1 MRPSVLNPLFAPVTA
16 LPGIADRSSK
26 LYRKL
31 LGRDGGARVADLLFH
46 LPAGAIDRRHQSKLR
61 DVAPDSFVTVAI
73 DVDRHRPAPP
83 NRPRAPHLVHASDD
97 TGTLIVTYFS
107 ARRDQIERLLPV
119 GSRRYVSGTVKYYD
133 GMLQMV
139 HPERVVDPATFA
151 AMALVDPVYPLT
163 EGLTQ
168 NLVRRAIAAA
178 LGLVPALP
186 EWLDPAHLCRSSWP
200 DFAGALGGLHR
211 PLEPADVAPDGIA
224 WSRLAYDE
232 LMASQL
238 ALALVRAHLRR
249 PAGRRGAMRAK
260 AAGNSSPSSGVRKDG
275 ISADAP
281 SPILAPQAG
290 RRKGCG
296 QSQLLAPQ
304 RGGGQQSLH
313 AKLRAC
319 LPFTLTASQE
329 AAIADI
335 GRDLARPERM
345 LRLLQ
350 GDVGAGKTVVALFAC
365 AMAIS
370 AGSQAA
376 LMAPTEILARQH
388 LKTIAPLAE
397 AAGIRAAI
405 LTGRERGRERAAS
418 LEKLGQGDIDLLVG
432 THALYSDD
440 VAFADLALA
449 VIDEQH
455 RFGVHQ
461 RLALARKGAAV
472 DLLVM
477 TATPIPRTLVL
488 TYFGD
493 MDISEL
499 SDKPPG
505 REPIDTRTIPL
516 DRLDEVIAAVGRAVQ
531 DGRRIYWVCPLVGE
545 SENTDLAAA
554 EARYAELVGVFGAAV
569 DLVHGRQKGADK
581 DAAMARFAAGE
592 TRILI
597 ATTVI
602 EVGVDV
608 PEATV
613 MVIEHAERFGLAQLH
628 QLRGR
633 IGRGQN
639 APVRSTCMLLYR
651 TPLTETARARLAIM
665 RDTEDGF
672 RIAEEDLR
680 LRGEGD
686 VLGIRQSGLPGFR
699 IAQPA
704 VHRELMAAARD
715 DAALVLTRDPAL
727 ASARGQALRVLLY
740 LFERDEAVRLIGAG

>member
-1 MRPSVLNPLFAPVTA
+1 MRPSLLNRLFASVTA
-16 LPGIADRSSK
+16 LPGIAEKSAT

-31 LGRDGGARVADLLFH
+31 TGRDDGARVVDLLFH
-46 LPAGAIDRRHQSKLR
+46 VPSGAIDRRHQPKLR
-61 DVAPDSFVTVAI
+61 EVVPDSVVTVAVHI
-73 DVDRHRPAPP
+73 DAHRPAPP
-83 NRPRAPHLVHASDD
+83 NRPRAPYLVYASDD
-97 TGTLIVTYFS
+97 TGTLTITYFS
-107 ARRDQIERLLPV
+107 ARRDQIERQLPV
-119 GSRRYVSGTVKYYD
+119 GSRRYVSGTVKFYD

-139 HPERVVDPATFA
+139 HPERVADAAAFAT
-151 AMALVDPVYPLT
+151 MALVDPVYPLT

-168 NLVRRAIAAA
+168 NMVRRAIAAA
-178 LGLVPALP
+178 LGCLVPLP
-186 EWLDPAHLCRSSWP
+186 EWLDATHLARSGWT
-200 DFAGALGGLHR
+200 DFGTALGALHR
-211 PLEPADVAPDGIA
+211 PSEPSDGAPDGKA

-232 LMASQL
+232 LLASQL

-249 PAGRRGAMRAK
+249 PAGRRAPSPRLRGEGRGEGA
-260 AAGNSSPSSGVRKDG
+260 SPQAQTGG
-275 ISADAP
+275 EAP
-281 SPILAPQAG
+281 SPILSPQAG
-290 RRKGCG
+290 RGGGCG
-296 QSQLLAPQ
+296 QSQVPPPPES
-304 RGGGQQSLH
+304 GGQQPLQ
-313 AKLRAC
+313 AKLRAA
-319 LPFTLTASQE
+319 LPFALTASQE

-335 GRDLARPERM
+335 GRDLSRPDRM

-365 AMAIS
+365 AMAIA

-397 AAGIRAAI
+397 AAGIRVAI
-405 LTGRERGRERAAS
+405 LTGRERGRERAA
-418 LEKLGQGDIDLLVG
+418 LLTRLTQGDIDLLVG

-440 VAFADLALA
+440 VVFADLALA
-449 VIDEQH
+449 VVDEQH

-461 RLALARKGAAV
+461 RLALARKGHAV

-499 SDKPPG
+499 RDKPPG
-505 REPIDTRTIPL
+505 RQPIDTRTIPL
-516 DRLDEVIAAVGRAVQ
+516 DRLDEVIAAIGRAVR
-531 DGRRIYWVCPLVGE
+531 DGRRVYWVCPLVEE

-554 EARYAELVGVFGAAV
+554 EARYAELTALFGDAV

-592 TRILI
+592 SRILI

-613 MVIEHAERFGLAQLH
+613 MVIEHADRFGLSQLH

-639 APVRSTCMLLYR
+639 ASLRSTCILLYR
-651 TPLTETARARLAIM
+651 APLGETARARLTIM

-686 VLGIRQSGLPGFR
+686 VLGTRQSGLPGFR

-704 VHRELMAAARD
+704 VHRDLMTAARD
-715 DAALVLTRDPAL
+715 DAALVLARDPGL
-727 ASARGQALRVLLY
+727 AGERGQALRVLLY